1 MTQEEE
7 NFKETLSGYRS
18 KFNESMDD
26 DLNTA
31 DGLAVIFDMVRDI
44 NSNVKAESSRVLV
57 KASYDM
63 LMELLGVLELAL

>member
-1 MTQEEE
+1 MQNNLIYLLDKAQEKPLTQEEE
-7 NFKETLSGYRS
+7 NLKKLFRIQS

-44 NSNVKAESSRVLV
+44 NSNVKQNPPG
-57 KASYDM
+57 YW
-63 LMELLGVLELAL
+63 